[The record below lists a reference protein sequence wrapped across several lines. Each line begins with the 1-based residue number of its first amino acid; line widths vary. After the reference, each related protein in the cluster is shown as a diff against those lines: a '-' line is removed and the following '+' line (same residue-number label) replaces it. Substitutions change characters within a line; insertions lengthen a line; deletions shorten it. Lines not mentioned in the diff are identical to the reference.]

1 LLLILGVELFLQNTF
16 FYYAMLI
23 FIPFV
28 GTLILTPLL
37 SKFAMKHNI
46 TDKPGQHK
54 IHSKA
59 KPVLGGL
66 AISACFAFTVLLFIP
81 VDSRLFS
88 MAVAIFLL
96 IIIGMVDDLNGM
108 KPLIKLTGQT
118 AAVAIVVL
126 WDISLYHVLLDYF
139 ARFYLP
145 DYLILALII
154 GWIVMMINAFNLID
168 GLDGLAVGTA
178 AIIFFAMVVLSMFN
192 QVTFNVLALQLIGLG
207 ACTGFLI
214 FNFNPA
220 KIFLGDTGSML
231 LGFILATTHLYTIKY
246 PFSAQLV
253 LGSMFIFAYPTL
265 DILYTI
271 FRRYYNKVP
280 IFQADQRH
288 IHHILLNLGFSV
300 RKSVLLIYLANIL
313 FASVAIILLAIDIPT
328 RYLFIIGIITLL
340 LVVLFFKKLLMISRY
355 VGKI

>member
-1 LLLILGVELFLQNTF
+1 LHTSIFD
-16 FYYAMLI
+16 YALLI
-23 FIPFV
+23 FIPFI
-28 GTLILTPLL
+28 GTVILTPLI
-37 SKFAMKHNI
+37 STFAMKHNF

-66 AISACFAFTVLLFIP
+66 AIFACFALTVLLFIP

-88 MAVAIFLL
+88 MAVATFLL
-96 IIIGMVDDLNGM
+96 ITIGIVDDLYGM
-108 KPLIKLTGQT
+108 KPLLKLTGQT
-118 AAVAIVVL
+118 AAVAVVVL
-126 WDISLYHVLLDYF
+126 WDTSLYHVLLDYF

-145 DYLILALII
+145 DFLILAFII

-178 AIIFFAMVVLSMFN
+178 AIIFFAMAVLSIFN
-192 QVTFNVLALQLIGLG
+192 QVPFNVLALQLIGLG

-220 KIFLGDTGSML
+220 KIYLGDTGSML
-231 LGFILATTHLYTIKY
+231 LGFILASTHLYTIKY

-253 LGSMFIFAYPTL
+253 LGSMFIFAYPAV
-265 DILYTI
+265 DISYTI
-271 FRRYYNKVP
+271 FRRLYKKAP
-280 IFQADQRH
+280 IFQADQGH
-288 IHHILLNLGFSV
+288 IHHILLSLGFSI
-300 RKSVLLIYLANIL
+300 RKTVLLIYLVNIL
-313 FASVAIILLAIDIPT
+313 FASIAIILLAINIPT

-340 LVVLFFKKLLMISRY
+340 LVVFLFKRLLMISRD